1 MGYKKS
7 SVFMICQQELEIVK
21 FILKKP
27 RNLYK
32 SESLTKNGGENYYF
46 LGYFVIG
53 ENCHKE
59 DRLFQCL
66 K

>member
-1 MGYKKS
+1 
-7 SVFMICQQELEIVK
+7 MICQQELEIVK
-21 FILKKP
+21 FILKNP
-27 RNLYK
+27 EICTN
-32 SESLTKNGGENYYF
+32 LTKIGGENYYF

>member
-1 MGYKKS
+1 
-7 SVFMICQQELEIVK
+7 MICQQELEIVK
-21 FILKKP
+21 FILKKNP

-46 LGYFVIG
+46 WGYFVIG